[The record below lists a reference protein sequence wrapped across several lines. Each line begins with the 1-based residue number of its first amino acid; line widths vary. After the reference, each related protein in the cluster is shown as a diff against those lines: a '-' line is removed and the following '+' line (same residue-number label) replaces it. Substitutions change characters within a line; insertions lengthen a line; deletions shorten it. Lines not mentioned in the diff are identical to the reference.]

1 MEAGNKTGSSDL
13 YKTFAD
19 YWDSKISIRVLGNTL
34 TTDAHDTGT
43 QALGTVH
50 KQEEDDMNADDRD
63 FILDVLNYYMTPIF
77 QNLGFNVDGGEFV
90 YAAKE
95 KIEPTQQLTIVQGLK
110 NMGLPMDDDWLYE
123 TFGIEKPKDYDQQ
136 KADALAL
143 KQALSQKL
151 NDDSKDDDNKDS
163 KDNQDSKNN
172 RPSNA
177 AQTTFKSRLKRFFGV
192 APKGADTD
200 F

>member
-1 MEAGNKTGSSDL
+1 
-13 YKTFAD
+13 
-19 YWDSKISIRVLGNTL
+19 
-34 TTDAHDTGT
+34 
-43 QALGTVH
+43 
-50 KQEEDDMNADDRD
+50 
-63 FILDVLNYYMTPIF
+63 MTPIF

-136 KADALAL
+136 KADALAI

-151 NDDSKDDDNKDS
+151 NDDSKDDDS
-163 KDNQDSKNN
+163 KDDENNGSKNN

-177 AQTTFKSRLKRFFGV
+177 AQTTFKSRLKRFFAV